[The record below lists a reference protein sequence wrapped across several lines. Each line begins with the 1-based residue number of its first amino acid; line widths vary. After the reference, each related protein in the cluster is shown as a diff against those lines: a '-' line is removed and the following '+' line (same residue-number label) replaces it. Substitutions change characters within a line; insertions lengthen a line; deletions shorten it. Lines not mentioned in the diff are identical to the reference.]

1 MLLSEQKKQ
10 KQNWPLGWKKNGISA
25 HVRPMA
31 ILFKNWELYFVWDPF
46 PSLSHCGQELD
57 ISIYMKSVG
66 GIAYLNCYVILITH

>member
-1 MLLSEQKKQ
+1 
-10 KQNWPLGWKKNGISA
+10 
-25 HVRPMA
+25 MA
-31 ILFKNWELYFVWDPF
+31 ILCKNWELYFVWDPI